1 MNKVFNRY
9 EMVRFAEQL
18 NAVKR
23 ERDLRN
29 EAVTRLS
36 LDIEQLQ
43 RSETT
48 LKTELRTKNS
58 LLENSRDDFQRQMN
72 QMQNELN
79 RSAGQQAEL
88 QRRLGEAELRY
99 ELNQKS
105 AQQEIVLAQTEVEF
119 LRRKVDLLDKENQS
133 QKQEYSKTIKGLELR
148 NMELQTSAGHQ
159 EGEKEQVDKTSS
171 QTTSLIKYLE
181 QREISLLYSLQDAKK
196 THDNECRELSSI
208 VEEQRSIIM
217 NLRRKYQVLIED
229 FEKCLQLN
237 R

>member
-48 LKTELRTKNS
+48 LKTELRTKNN
-58 LLENSRDDFQRQMN
+58 LLENSRDDFQRQMSIELLRIHQVYRLLYVTMLSD

-148 NMELQTSAGHQ
+148 NMEVTRYFWL
-159 EGEKEQVDKTSS
+159 KPKTLFACKRGWFKKSS
-171 QTTSLIKYLE
+171 
-181 QREISLLYSLQDAKK
+181 D
-196 THDNECRELSSI
+196 HD
-208 VEEQRSIIM
+208 
-217 NLRRKYQVLIED
+217 
-229 FEKCLQLN
+229 F
-237 R
+237 